1 MKGCYRVTFIF
12 DKLYTFFSFLF
23 PFFFLIL
30 FKEGLNWIV
39 KITKASLRIFSS
51 YLGSL
56 LTLEFGE
63 NFHLQRGV
71 EPIVDDDSLDT
82 ESHFTVFGLEPCK
95 LNKSQSE
102 AIS

>member
-12 DKLYTFFSFLF
+12 DKLYAF
-23 PFFFLIL
+23 FFFLFLFFFFSL
-30 FKEGLNWIV
+30 FKEGLKWIV

-56 LTLEFGE
+56 LRLEFGG

-71 EPIVDDDSLDT
+71 EPIVDDGNLDT
-82 ESHFTVFGLEPCK
+82 DSHFTIFGLEPCK